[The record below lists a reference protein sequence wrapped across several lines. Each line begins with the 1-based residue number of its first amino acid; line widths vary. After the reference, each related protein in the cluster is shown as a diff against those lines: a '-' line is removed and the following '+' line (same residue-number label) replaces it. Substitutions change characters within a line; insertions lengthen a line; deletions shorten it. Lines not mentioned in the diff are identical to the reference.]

1 MSRLRLLSRA
11 SLATLLVAAAAA
23 WVPGAVAGTVTGAV
37 GFIGEAVP
45 ALRITAWQP
54 ATGEQLA
61 FTTARDQRRYSVTLP
76 AGRWILFAH
85 PDEPGAP
92 DVYGAHTRFA
102 ACARNPQALRAGGC
116 TDHSL
121 VEVQV
126 WRSGRVEGVDL
137 TDWYLDDDTAARL
150 DAVLGRTP
158 GELPSLAV
166 LAAPRFTEYPAP
178 PLPPGAVVTALA
190 GSPADPR
197 AQRDQAALAAAL
209 GTALQRGGN
218 FAGSLMLV
226 PVPASCG
233 PDCTGYALLDLRT
246 GLPQWPAVLAELRP
260 VAACPGAAGAPRSAG
275 AVQFRRDSRL
285 LTITQREGEQRVTR
299 YLVWNDA
306 TDRLESV
313 ATLSSSAPSRC
324 AE

>member
-1 MSRLRLLSRA
+1 MSRPCTLPRA
-11 SLATLLVAAAAA
+11 CLATLLVAAAVA
-23 WVPGAVAGTVTGAV
+23 WVPAARAGTVSGAV

-61 FTTARDQRRYSVTLP
+61 FTTVRDQRRYTVTLP

-102 ACARNPQALRAGGC
+102 ACSRNPQALRAGGC

-126 WRSGRVEGVDL
+126 WRSGRVEGADL

-150 DAVLGRTP
+150 DTVLGRAP
-158 GELPSLAV
+158 GELPSPAV
-166 LAAPRFTEYPAP
+166 LAAPRFTEYPAVL
-178 PLPPGAVVTALA
+178 LPTGSIATAVT

-209 GTALQRGGN
+209 GTGLQRGAN
-218 FAGSLMLV
+218 FAGSLVLV
-226 PVPASCG
+226 PVPATCG
-233 PDCTGYALLDLRT
+233 ADCTGYALLDLRT

-260 VAACPGAAGAPRSAG
+260 VANCPGAAATAG
-275 AVQFRRDSRL
+275 AVRFRRDSRL
-285 LTITQREGEQRVTR
+285 LTVTQREGDQRVTR

-313 ATLSSSAPSRC
+313 ATLSSSATAKC
-324 AE
+324 TE